1 MSQVI
6 DKVCQIVVII
16 TFHLI
21 VKHRRFLRMI
31 ECDHHQPQSSYNYK
45 YQLTLSSTFFLYM
58 LWSSSHTFHSF
69 LTPPFAWLDIKF
81 SIISSSHQSHSWS
94 TQRVISLSL
103 LYSTNMK
110 FHQFLHCIHRFIIEF
125 LLARKAWKR
134 RLNSHSHKVVVIFH
148 SKKHQ
153 LGCSKSDLQHSNY
166 KASCHEH
173 AYKISAQSDHK
184 RLLSKCLTKIGLI
197 SRSLF
202 GKARNFSDLAIFFLQ
217 KNHTQTQSISLNG
230 VFLFNELKD
239 FKEGGAADQ
248 QEESQGLWISE
259 IMS

>member
-21 VKHRRFLRMI
+21 VKHRRFPRMV
-31 ECDHHQPQSSYNYK
+31 ECNHHQPQSSYNYK
-45 YQLTLSSTFFLYM
+45 YQLTLPSTFFLYM
-58 LWSSSHTFHSF
+58 LWSSSHMFHSF

-103 LYSTNMK
+103 LIQPTSS
-110 FHQFLHCIHRFIIEF
+110 FIIFFIASIVSSYIEF

-134 RLNSHSHKVVVIFH
+134 RLNSHNHKVVVIFH

-184 RLLSKCLTKIGLI
+184 RLLSKCLTKIG
-197 SRSLF
+197 
-202 GKARNFSDLAIFFLQ
+202 
-217 KNHTQTQSISLNG
+217 
-230 VFLFNELKD
+230 
-239 FKEGGAADQ
+239 
-248 QEESQGLWISE
+248 
-259 IMS
+259 